1 VHPFG
6 DLSAYLD
13 GALPAEARASVQA
26 HLDTCALCRTRLAEL
41 RGTAHLIAALPSP
54 APSRSLIPRVAA
66 PVWMVALRRFSAV
79 ASAAAILLFV
89 VSAAMTSLP
98 LGTSAS
104 APAAA
109 PAPNAALDSA
119 RGGATSASAAPQ
131 TAGDQQYGVPAAATT
146 SPGAAFGVLPTA
158 TPGAAE
164 RTQLSSE
171 PAKRQGTGSTSPSPD
186 LALAARSSNSA
197 EQRSFNPFPW
207 LWLVLGVAF
216 AALSLILG
224 RRLRSA

>member
-13 GALPAEARASVQA
+13 GALSPEARASVQA
-26 HLDTCALCRTRLAEL
+26 HLDACALCRTRLAEL
-41 RGTAHLIAALPSP
+41 RGTARLIASLPSP

-66 PVWMVALRRFSAV
+66 PVWMVVLRRFSTV

-89 VSAAMTSLP
+89 VSAAMRSLP
-98 LGTSAS
+98 LATSS
-104 APAAA
+104 GVPAAA

-119 RGGATSASAAPQ
+119 GSGATAASSAPA
-131 TAGDQQYGVPAAATT
+131 PAA
-146 SPGAAFGVLPTA
+146 SPGAAFGVVPTT
-158 TPGAAE
+158 TPSTIE
-164 RTQLSSE
+164 RTQTASDS
-171 PAKRQGTGSTSPSPD
+171 AKRLDTGSAAPTSD
-186 LALAARSSNSA
+186 LAVSFRETGAPARA
-197 EQRSFNPFPW
+197 PFDPFPW

-216 AALSLILG
+216 GALSFILG